1 MNMQRRAFG
10 SLSGT
15 ICRGRTMSEMDK
27 LAEALRLKK
36 TQEEQASASSREL
49 GEEWQQSLQRL
60 FAQLEEWLS
69 PLVAAGVASVKTSLT
84 KKKDERPEP
93 GVLVTYDA
101 PVLVLEIN
109 HKTVLI
115 EPIGLFVSGT
125 DGRVMIIGDDKRFL
139 LSRTLKPTESW
150 DISTYLSSFD
160 TTPSVQR
167 SLSSDSLAQA
177 FANFL

>member
-1 MNMQRRAFG
+1 
-10 SLSGT
+10 
-15 ICRGRTMSEMDK
+15 MSEMDK

-36 TQEEQASASSREL
+36 TQDEQASASSREL
-49 GEEWQQSLQRL
+49 VEEWQRSLQKL

-69 PLVAAGVASVKTSLT
+69 PLVSAGVASVKASLT
-84 KKKDERPEP
+84 KKKDESP
-93 GVLVTYDA
+93 GLGVFLTYDA
-101 PVLVLEIN
+101 PVLILEIN

-125 DGRVMIIGDDKRFL
+125 DGRVVIVGDDKRFL

-150 DISTYLSSFD
+150 DISTYLSPFD

-167 SLSSDSLAQA
+167 SLSEDSLAQA